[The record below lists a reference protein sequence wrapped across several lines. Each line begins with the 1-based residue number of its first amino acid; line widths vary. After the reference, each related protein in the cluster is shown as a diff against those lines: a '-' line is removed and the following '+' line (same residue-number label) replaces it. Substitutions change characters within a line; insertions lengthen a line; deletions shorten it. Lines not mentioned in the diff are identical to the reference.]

1 MILFLVPPAVPDDEE
16 TRLVR
21 LASGGDR
28 EAYGR
33 LVEKYQ
39 KRVFRVAR
47 RLCGSDDDA
56 WDITQESF
64 IRAMNAMENFDPGF
78 RFFTWIYRI
87 VTNTAINFYRRNS
100 RRAEVEYRDDYG
112 YQGLTVTP
120 DLAAVNA
127 EAGELA
133 RAVGRA
139 VESLSDPL
147 KSVFVLRVDQELSY
161 GEIAETL
168 GIAVGTVMSR
178 LNRARNRVRILVARE
193 LGREGSWPVPTE

>member
-1 MILFLVPPAVPDDEE
+1 MILFLVLLAVADDEE
-16 TRLVR
+16 EAGLVR
-21 LASGGDR
+21 LASTGDR

-56 WDITQESF
+56 WDVTQESF
-64 IRAMNAMENFDPGF
+64 IRAMNAMGTFDPGF

-87 VTNTAINFYRRNS
+87 VTNTAINLHRRS
-100 RRAEVEYRDDYG
+100 GRRAEVEYQDEYG
-112 YQGLTVTP
+112 YQGQTATP
-120 DLAAVNA
+120 DLAAENA

-133 RAVGRA
+133 MAVGKA
-139 VESLSDPL
+139 VDSLSDPL
-147 KSVFVLRVDQELSY
+147 KTVFVLRVDQELSY
-161 GEIAETL
+161 TEIAETL

-178 LNRARNRVRILVARE
+178 LNRARNQVRNLVTRE
-193 LGREGSWPVPTE
+193 LEGGRS

>member
-1 MILFLVPPAVPDDEE
+1 MILFVVLLAVAEDEE
-16 TRLVR
+16 EARLVR
-21 LASGGDR
+21 LASAGDR
-28 EAYGR
+28 DAYGR

-64 IRAMNAMENFDPGF
+64 IRAMNAMGTFDPGF

-87 VTNTAINFYRRNS
+87 VTNTAINLHRRS
-100 RRAEVEYRDDYG
+100 GRRAEVEYQDDYG
-112 YQGLTVTP
+112 YQGQTATP
-120 DLAAVNA
+120 DQAAGNA

-133 RAVGRA
+133 VAVGRA

-147 KSVFVLRVDQELSY
+147 RTVFVLRVDQELSY
-161 GEIAETL
+161 TEIAETL

-178 LNRARNRVRILVARE
+178 LNRARNQVRSLVTRE
-193 LGREGSWPVPTE
+193 LEGGRS